1 MEKEIVQSAGNLIN
15 NKSST
20 YKNSLD
26 KLVTNMATISRLCS
40 SKIQSIGFSY
50 FQTQKKLIDSL
61 QAVYS
66 PMMRTIHQLQEGFK
80 PLYESMQNMLNSI
93 SKVDLNPVVSF
104 YNNIKYFNFNI
115 SSQQEKGE
123 IVQDISLAT
132 TEIIK
137 SEKITTRE
145 KRNIFKTFFSKLT
158 GVIKT
163 LFILIILPLLL
174 SEVVPNQIAIYE
186 ARQEISQLEQGQK
199 HNEVKLEYRYITHK
213 AKLYKNIKLK
223 TKIDDLEVGEIVIV
237 LEKDK
242 EKIKVQILDTEEI
255 GWILKKYSKRKWLL
269 FKHIIRCEIF
279 NISTFFHIV

>member
-40 SKIQSIGFSY
+40 SNIQSIGFSY

-174 SEVVPNQIAIYE
+174 SEVVQNQIAIYE

-255 GWILKKYSKRKWLL
+255 GWILKKYSKRK
-269 FKHIIRCEIF
+269 
-279 NISTFFHIV
+279 